1 MKALV
6 MHSYY
11 IPQVLYWQ
19 ILFDVWRYDTWVKC
33 DVYIYDSK
41 AKSLVDIIAITG
53 THRVTVENYCDW
65 HHMPLDIENTDMS
78 HEYYAWDFIN
88 PRRTDYIKVY
98 KPKDKKVWLEILY
111 NQIGYTKLY

>member
-1 MKALV
+1 
-6 MHSYY
+6 
-11 IPQVLYWQ
+11 
-19 ILFDVWRYDTWVKC
+19 
-33 DVYIYDSK
+33 
-41 AKSLVDIIAITG
+41 
-53 THRVTVENYCDW
+53 
-65 HHMPLDIENTDMS
+65 MPLDIENTDMS